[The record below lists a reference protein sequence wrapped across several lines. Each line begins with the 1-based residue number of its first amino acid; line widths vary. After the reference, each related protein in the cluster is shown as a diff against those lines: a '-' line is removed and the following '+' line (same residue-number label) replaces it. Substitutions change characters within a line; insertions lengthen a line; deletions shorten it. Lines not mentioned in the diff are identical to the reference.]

1 MLNYCPIA
9 GIQLM
14 WVWPQ
19 FPVYVL
25 DKINQMGR
33 RNAALCKGY
42 ARPKPAAQPRAPV
55 RPVGLLRSS
64 LARPDPPTAALPET
78 RFRRAPPRSPRGSG
92 RRLGAEPRG
101 RPGCRG
107 RRDVERGM
115 CEGLG
120 CSVKNSICRLP
131 DGVSTVAALSTG
143 QDQQVST

>member
-1 MLNYCPIA
+1 MDFGEMLNYCPIA
-9 GIQLM
+9 GMQLM

-33 RNAALCKGY
+33 RNAALRKGY

-64 LARPDPPTAALPET
+64 PARPDPPTAALPET
-78 RFRRAPPRSPRGSG
+78 GFRGAPPRSPPGSG

-101 RPGCRG
+101 RPGCWSPEGRG
-107 RRDVERGM
+107 ERHVRRAQLQCQELD
-115 CEGLG
+115 
-120 CSVKNSICRLP
+120 
-131 DGVSTVAALSTG
+131 LSF
-143 QDQQVST
+143 S